1 MGGTVRRPGKTGEKG
16 RGRGIVT
23 RVETPGPNK
32 VVALLKLLV
41 FTLLV
46 PCTFALWLP
55 RYLYPSVY
63 RSDVHWDV
71 LAVTGVLLM
80 AFGLAGYLWTSLD
93 FAFRG
98 HGTPA
103 PIDPPKIL
111 VVRGLYRYVRNPMY
125 ISVALVL
132 GGECLL
138 FRSWVLARYLAWCFA
153 IVFLVV
159 LFYEEPVLRGKFGPV
174 YKQYCRDVPRWLP
187 RLRRPHR

>member
-46 PCTFALWLP
+46 PCTFTLWLP
-55 RYLYPSVY
+55 RYFYLSVY
-63 RSDVHWDV
+63 RTAIVWD
-71 LAVTGVLLM
+71 AFSIGAVLLI
-80 AFGLAGYLWTSLD
+80 ALGIAGYLWTSLD
-93 FAFRG
+93 FAFAGR
-98 HGTPA
+98 GTPA
-103 PIDPPKIL
+103 PIDPPKEL

-153 IVFLVV
+153 IFFLFV
-159 LFYEEPVLRGKFGPV
+159 LFYEEPVLRSKFGPV
-174 YKQYCRDVPRWLP
+174 YEEYCRDVPRWLP
-187 RLRRPHR
+187 RLRRPRH